1 MSDADKPVK
10 KDWDKVDSIIRKQDA
25 SISPIGLAN
34 KRPMAAIEEYTANA
48 RKEKLDFI
56 GRFKLGGIERKAAL
70 EKIQSMYDAQLEATK
85 HSLKRALEVE
95 KERVDL
101 IAKKY
106 IYEITEE
113 YLRDMSAFG
122 IQNYQ
127 ARVETLFKLNEETAR
142 LLKTAQDQ
150 DIPERLREKTLDAI
164 LAKHEEFFKKL
175 TTEEITL
182 K

>member
-1 MSDADKPVK
+1 MNDSDKPVK
-10 KDWDKVDSIIRKQDA
+10 QDWNKVDTIIRRQEA
-25 SISPIGLAN
+25 AISPSGLAN
-34 KRPMAAIEEYTANA
+34 KQPLAAIEEYTANA

-56 GRFKLGGIERKAAL
+56 GKFKLGGIERKAAL

-85 HSLKRALEVE
+85 HCLKRALEVE

-113 YLRDMSAFG
+113 YLRDMRDFG
-122 IQNYQ
+122 IQNYE
-127 ARVETLFKLNEETAR
+127 ARIETVFKLNEETAR
-142 LLKTAQDQ
+142 LLKDAQNQ

-164 LAKHEEFFKKL
+164 LAKHDEFFKKL
-175 TTEEITL
+175 TTEEIAL